1 MEKLLWSIALP
12 GFGQLLN
19 GKTIQ
24 GTLFIL
30 IEILINVQANL
41 NQVLILSFY
50 GQVEESIYLT
60 NYEWLLFYPCFYF
73 FVMWDAYREERGGQK
88 PYSFIPFV
96 FTAYFVT
103 IGCIY
108 SPTFRLFGL
117 LLGPIWLP
125 LLFVIPGLISGNLV
139 RFLLLKYTSNK

>member
-1 MEKLLWSIALP
+1 MEKLLWSISLP

-73 FVMWDAYREERGGQK
+73 FAMWDAYREERGGQK
-88 PYSFIPFV
+88 PYSFVPFV

-108 SPTFRLFGL
+108 SPTLRC
-117 LLGPIWLP
+117 LGC
-125 LLFVIPGLISGNLV
+125 
-139 RFLLLKYTSNK
+139 Y